1 MENSN
6 YKNENIETKYLKD
19 MRKNQSLK
27 VKSSILELET
37 DFTELKNR
45 ELKNRET
52 EEPFLKPIIVSLDD
66 MDKFE
71 QKEMKELMPVKNIW
85 YVWLINCIP
94 DPIRKV

>member
-1 MENSN
+1 
-6 YKNENIETKYLKD
+6 

-52 EEPFLKPIIVSLDD
+52 KEPFLKPIIVSLDD

-71 QKEMKELMPVKNIW
+71 QKEMKELMSVKNIW
-85 YVWLINCIP
+85 YDWLINCIP